1 MDRLELGVLKARLK
15 SLKFNHKEDKK
26 ARVKRVLEG
35 GFKAF
40 VFEYF
45 PHHINFIQ
53 KESSKFRNF
62 VYDNIDKLSKK
73 NNHLCFKSYRGSAKT
88 TLLVRLYTL
97 YALLSNQK
105 QYAIVISSTL
115 DIASESIAT
124 LKLELEENA
133 KLIFDFEITQ
143 GDLWSSD
150 SIVFNTFGVYKKI
163 KAFGSGKKIRGTNY
177 LGKRPD
183 LIICDDIENDENVES
198 KTQRDKLYKW
208 FNKAILKLVARTQ
221 KDFLY
226 LVVGTILHQDS
237 LLNRLNGDKRFLI
250 YDFPLVLSFP
260 ERLDLIDKD
269 NILKSDLKGF
279 LLDDENLDK
288 IEVLKEYFAD
298 KESFYSEYQN
308 KALSS
313 EAAIFSEY
321 QTLSEEELI
330 YDSVILGIDPALG
343 KAKGDY
349 FAISEL
355 KRIDKN
361 KFHLKASGYKIAPS
375 KMINIILKLYIKYL
389 SKGKVVKIA
398 IETIAF
404 QEFFKD
410 KLKEEAIKLGI
421 LLSVCE
427 LKNKVAKELRIDSLA
442 PYINDGTI
450 LIDPNSHLLIEEMLT
465 YPKSAPDDLL
475 DSAEMAFRIAS
486 SAGIADY
493 RAINRLLK
501 KKSFK
506 KGFL

>member
-1 MDRLELGVLKARLK
+1 MDKLELGDLKARLK

-26 ARVKRVLEG
+26 ARVQRVLEG

-45 PHHINFIQ
+45 PHHINFIKQ
-53 KESSKFRNF
+53 ESSKFRNF
-62 VYDNIDKLSKK
+62 VYDNIDTLSSK
-73 NNHLCFKSYRGSAKT
+73 NNHLCFKAYRGSAKT

-97 YALLSNQK
+97 YSLLSNQK
-105 QYAIVISSTL
+105 QYALIISSTL
-115 DIASESIAT
+115 DIAGESIAT

-150 SIVFNTFGVYKKI
+150 AIVFNTFGIYKKI

-221 KDFLY
+221 KDYLY

-237 LLNRLNGDKRFLI
+237 LLNRLNEDKRFLI

-260 ERLDLIDKD
+260 NNLDLIDKN
-269 NILKSDLKGF
+269 NILRSDLKGF

-288 IEVLKEYFAD
+288 IEILKEYFAD
-298 KESFYSEYQN
+298 VESFYSEYQN

-321 QTLSEEELI
+321 QTYTNDFE
-330 YDSVILGIDPALG
+330 YDCVFLGIDPALG

-349 FAISEL
+349 FAIAEL
-355 KRIDKN
+355 KKSGKN
-361 KFHLKASGYKIAPS
+361 KFFLKASGFKVSPS
-375 KMINIILKLYIKYL
+375 KMIDVILRLYLKYISL
-389 SKGKVVKIA
+389 GKVVKIA

-410 KLKEEAIKLGI
+410 KLKEEALKLGI
-421 LLSVCE
+421 ILSVCE
-427 LKNKVAKELRIDSLA
+427 LKNKIAKELRIDSLA

-465 YPKSAPDDLL
+465 YPKSAHDDLL
-475 DSAEMAFRIAS
+475 DASEMAFRIAS

-501 KKSFK
+501 KKRFK